1 MACLNGGSIPVQ
13 MEHKIEKKIQ
23 EHKRYVQEATKNV
36 ATEEERK
43 DALADILETLSKK
56 KRIFEK

>member
-1 MACLNGGSIPVQ
+1 

-23 EHKRYVQEATKNV
+23 EHKRYVQESTQDA

-43 DALADILETLSKK
+43 EILSEILTNLSKK
-56 KRIFEK
+56 KRITNE